1 MNWLNLVH
9 STRLYYLTFQLQDTH
24 TLSHTEAAP
33 ELTVQNQICT
43 FGRSDNAIVHAPS
56 SAFAPSSLLES
67 STDLVSCSYLACKC
81 EAVPVVV
88 PPPPFSLLADGVSS
102 LGSAQPTSY
111 FAYKLLF
118 FMFFPAAFL
127 LPACRAEGLQN
138 NLNVSLDCEIC
149 FSRCL
154 IVAQHKIF
162 MIKLKVWHFS
172 LVLYFIFQEFHA

>member
-24 TLSHTEAAP
+24 THTHTYT

-43 FGRSDNAIVHAPS
+43 FGRSDNAIVHAAS
-56 SAFAPSSLLES
+56 AAFAPSSLLES

-88 PPPPFSLLADGVSS
+88 PPSPPAGEVSS

-118 FMFFPAAFL
+118 FMFFPAAC
-127 LPACRAEGLQN
+127 LPACCRAEGLQN
-138 NLNVSLDCEIC
+138 NLNVSLDCEIR

-154 IVAQHKIF
+154 IVAQQRDSWSSWKCDTF
-162 MIKLKVWHFS
+162 L
-172 LVLYFIFQEFHA
+172 